1 MATWL
6 VKSEPEV
13 YAFAQLE
20 AEGRTFWNGVR
31 NAQARNNLAA
41 MRTGDRVL
49 YYHSNE
55 GREIVG
61 VAEVVAEA
69 YPDPTSPEDPRWLV
83 VDLAPVGPLCT
94 PVTLAACKADPVLR
108 ETALVRQG
116 RLSVMPVS
124 PAQYTRA
131 LELGGGIRSPA

>member
-1 MATWL
+1 MAYWL

-13 YAFAQLE
+13 YPFEQLVSE
-20 AEGRTFWNGVR
+20 RQTFWSGVR
-31 NAQARNNLAA
+31 NAQARNNLVA
-41 MRTGDRVL
+41 MRTGERVL

-61 VAEVVAEA
+61 IARVVREA
-69 YPDPTSPEDPRWLV
+69 YPDPTSPDDPRWVV
-83 VDLAPVGPLCT
+83 VDLAPEARLTRAVGLST
-94 PVTLAACKADPVLR
+94 CKSDALLK

-124 PAQYTRA
+124 DAQFERVLA
-131 LELGGGIRSPA
+131 LAGGERPL

>member
-1 MATWL
+1 MAHWL

-13 YAFAQLE
+13 YAFDQLVS
-20 AEGRTFWNGVR
+20 EGQTFWNGVR

-41 MRTGDRVL
+41 MRAGERVL

-61 VAEVVAEA
+61 IARVVRES
-69 YPDPTSPEDPRWLV
+69 YPDPTSPDDPRWVV
-83 VDLAPVGPLCT
+83 VDLAPAARLGRPVG
-94 PVTLAACKADPVLR
+94 LAECKADELLR

-124 PAQYTRA
+124 EAQFERVLA
-131 LELGGGIRSPA
+131 LAGGERPL

>member
-6 VKSEPEV
+6 VKSEPDV
-13 YAFAQLE
+13 YSFDQLR
-20 AEGRTFWNGVR
+20 ADGRTPWTGVR
-31 NAQARNNLAA
+31 NAQARNNLQA

-55 GREIVG
+55 GKEIVG

-69 YPDPTSPEDPRWLV
+69 YPDPTSPDDPRWVV
-83 VDLAPVGPLCT
+83 VDLAPVGARAQG
-94 PVTLAACKADPVLR
+94 VSLARCKEDDVLR

-116 RLSVMPVS
+116 RLSVMPVT
-124 PAQYTRA
+124 PEQYERA
-131 LELGGGIRSPA
+131 LFLGGGFGA

>member
-1 MATWL
+1 MGTWL

-13 YAFAQLE
+13 YAFSKLQG
-20 AEGRTFWNGVR
+20 EGRTFWNGVR
-31 NAQARNNLAA
+31 NAKARNNLAP
-41 MRTGDRVL
+41 MKRGDRVL

-69 YPDPTSPEDPRWLV
+69 YPDPTSPDDPRWVV
-83 VDLAPVGPLCT
+83 VDLAPVGLLRT
-94 PVTLAACKADPVLR
+94 PVTLATCKADPVLAD
-108 ETALVRQG
+108 TALVRQG

-124 PAQYTRA
+124 AEQYDRA
-131 LELGGGIRSPA
+131 LALGGGILPPG

>member
-13 YAFAQLE
+13 YAFDQLV

-31 NAQARNNLAA
+31 NAQARNNLAS
-41 MRTGDRVL
+41 MRLGDRVL

-61 VAEVVAEA
+61 IATVVAEA
-69 YPDPTSPEDPRWLV
+69 YPDPTSPEDPRWVV
-83 VDLAPVGPLCT
+83 VDLAPAARLARPVG
-94 PVTLAACKADPVLR
+94 LAECKGDALLQ

-124 PAQYTRA
+124 AAQFERVLA
-131 LELGGGIRSPA
+131 LAGGERPL

>member
-1 MATWL
+1 MSHWL

-13 YAFAQLE
+13 YPFDQLVS
-20 AEGRTFWNGVR
+20 EGRTFWSGVR

-41 MRTGDRVL
+41 MRKGDPVL

-61 VAEVVAEA
+61 IAEVVGESYA
-69 YPDPTSPEDPRWLV
+69 DPTSPEDPRWLV
-83 VDLAPVGPLCT
+83 VDLAPRGRLVRPVG
-94 PVTLAACKADPVLR
+94 LAACKEDPLLR

-116 RLSVMPVS
+116 RLSVMPLS
-124 PAQYTRA
+124 EAQYLRA
-131 LELGGGIRSPA
+131 LELGGGEASL

>member
-1 MATWL
+1 MAYWL

-13 YAFAQLE
+13 YPFDQLV
-20 AEGRTFWNGVR
+20 AEGQTFWSGVR

-41 MRTGDRVL
+41 MRLGDRVL

-61 VAEVVAEA
+61 IARVEREA
-69 YPDPTSPEDPRWLV
+69 YPDPTSPDDVRWVV
-83 VDLAPVGPLCT
+83 VDLAPESRLVR
-94 PVTLAACKADPVLR
+94 PVSLAACKGDALLQ

-124 PAQYTRA
+124 EPQFERVLA
-131 LELGGGIRSPA
+131 LAGGERPL